1 MSRVNII
8 EEDDFRPI
16 IQEEEEDSVV
26 FLGANTTQ
34 ALRRTRRIPRA
45 VTPERRPFQYVPV
58 FSSYYEDEEHFVHVI
73 GVFDSQISACHATIR
88 WMIENDR
95 GFDPES
101 EAWGDND
108 YSPEEA
114 IGILTRN
121 TINWDNVEAYAYR
134 FGNGYYN
141 EPRGW
146 YLQLQIF

>member
-1 MSRVNII
+1 MAARVNII

-16 IQEEEEDSVV
+16 NSEVDEGSVEY
-26 FLGANTTQ
+26 LDDETTR

-58 FSSYYEDEEHFVHVI
+58 FSSHYEDEEHFVHII

-95 GFDPES
+95 GIDLES
-101 EAWGDND
+101 EAWGNN
-108 YSPEEA
+108 YSPQQA
-114 IGILTRN
+114 IGMLCRQ

-134 FGNGYYN
+134 FGNGYFC
-141 EPRGW
+141 EPQGW
-146 YLQLQIF
+146 YLKLQIF